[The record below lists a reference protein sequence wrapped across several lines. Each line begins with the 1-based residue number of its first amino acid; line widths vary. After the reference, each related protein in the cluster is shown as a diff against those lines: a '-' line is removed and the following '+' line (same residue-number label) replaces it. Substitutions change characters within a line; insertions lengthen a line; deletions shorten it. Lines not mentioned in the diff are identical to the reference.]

1 MSKDPVS
8 AVNRLLAARG
18 PLLAALLAALASVP
32 ALTLP
37 FLADDWIDLAVAA
50 GLRAKAPFGYFRPL
64 CFLTY
69 DLEWRLWALTPAL
82 SHLTNLILIAASAAF
97 VVVLIRRYTGD
108 GALAG
113 AAGLIFAI
121 YPYHVEN
128 AAWIAARADPL
139 FAVFFLAAAYSY
151 DRWRVALRGVPVA
164 ALLLFEAALL
174 SKEAAVTLPVFL
186 LLVAACD
193 RGRRPGRAEWFRGH
207 VPMIV
212 LAIVHFLWLRQ
223 GAIGNSG
230 LRVFDSIGPYWIKK
244 LLAFAVAALIPVQ
257 TEFLEGRP
265 FLFGV
270 IALVA
275 GAALVVGA
283 RAGSRAVPRL
293 VLAATAAFIVLLG
306 PSILSFQA
314 RYLFLPSAASA
325 LALAALIRSAPRK
338 FQIAAVVVLCA
349 GWMGAS
355 AEQWAGWRA
364 AGSVSRILVADL
376 VEASR
381 RPEVRELVVA
391 NMPHR
396 VHGAPI
402 SHDFAAAVQLSGGRP
417 VAVVAATLVDYVD
430 PSADGLDGTI
440 DAAITF
446 PPPAAEVRLRIPA
459 QRYSRCVRPV
469 PRDGTTVN
477 VEAGVTVGFE
487 PGGVIQ
493 VRIEPDQA
501 HSRSALVWKSGRLR
515 TL

>member
-1 MSKDPVS
+1 VS
-8 AVNRLLAARG
+8 AVNRLLARRG
-18 PLLAALLAALASVP
+18 PLLAGLLAALASVP

-50 GLRAKAPFGYFRPL
+50 GLRAKVPFGYFRPL

-69 DLEWRLWALTPAL
+69 DIEWRLWALTPAL
-82 SHLTNLILIAASAAF
+82 SHVTNLILIAASAAL

-139 FAVFFLAAAYSY
+139 FAVFFLAAAYFY
-151 DRWRVALRGVPVA
+151 DRWRVAPRGVPIA

-186 LLVAACD
+186 LLVAAFD
-193 RGRRPGRAEWFRGH
+193 RSRWPGRAEWFRGP

-212 LAIVHFLWLRQ
+212 LAIVHFLWLRPR
-223 GAIGNSG
+223 AIGSAG
-230 LRVFDSIGPYWIKK
+230 LGVFDTVGPYWIKK
-244 LLAFAVAALIPVQ
+244 LLAFAVAALIPLQ

-265 FLFGV
+265 FVFGA
-270 IALVA
+270 IALAV

-283 RAGSRAVPRL
+283 RAGSRALPRL
-293 VLAATAAFIVLLG
+293 VLAAAAAFVVLLG
-306 PSILSFQA
+306 PSIVSFQA

-325 LALAALIRSAPRK
+325 LALAALIRAAPRR
-338 FQIAAVVVLCA
+338 FRIAAVVVLGV

-355 AEQWAGWRA
+355 AEQWVGWRA
-364 AGSVSRILVADL
+364 AGSVSRILVKDL

-381 RPEVRELVVA
+381 RPEVQELVVA

-402 SHDFAAAVQLSGGRP
+402 SHDFAATVQLSGGRP
-417 VAVVAATLVDYVD
+417 VAVLAATLVDYVN
-430 PSADGLDGTI
+430 PRADALDGAI
-440 DAAITF
+440 DAAITL
-446 PPPAAEVRLRIPA
+446 PSLAAEVQLRIPA
-459 QRYSRCVRPV
+459 RRYSRCVRPV
-469 PRDGTTVN
+469 PRDGTTLN
-477 VEAGVTVGFE
+477 VAAGVTVSFE
-487 PGGVIQ
+487 GGGVVQ

-501 HSRSALVWKSGRLR
+501 HSRSALVWERGRLE
-515 TL
+515 TLF